1 MDRESKTMV
10 QSSSFRS
17 SCVRLVSVV
26 LWLALAAWAI
36 GCSPT
41 PPTLK
46 PKTVVVKDVT
56 PAGLELEV
64 TMDAQNP
71 NSITLEARKVKAHVT
86 LAQRVELGEVTVDS
100 KVKLPANKHT
110 DIVVPMTFSWGNLVE
125 VGLLAARQDVIPFTV
140 EGTANIGGSSFN
152 VDVPFTIEG
161 TLTRAQLVV
170 LTARSLPKLHL

>member
-1 MDRESKTMV
+1 MV
-10 QSSSFRS
+10 PFSSFRS

-36 GCSPT
+36 GCSPA

-46 PKTVVVKDVT
+46 PKSLVVKSVT

-64 TMDAQNP
+64 TIDAWNP
-71 NSITLEARKVKAHVT
+71 NSIALETRKVKAHVT

-100 KVKLPANKHT
+100 KVKIPANKHA
-110 DIVVPMTFSWGNLVE
+110 DIVVPMTYSWSNLVE
-125 VGLLAARQDVIPFTV
+125 LGLLAARQDVIPFTV
-140 EGTANIGGSSFN
+140 EGTANIGGTSLN

-161 TLTRAQLVV
+161 TLTRAQLVS